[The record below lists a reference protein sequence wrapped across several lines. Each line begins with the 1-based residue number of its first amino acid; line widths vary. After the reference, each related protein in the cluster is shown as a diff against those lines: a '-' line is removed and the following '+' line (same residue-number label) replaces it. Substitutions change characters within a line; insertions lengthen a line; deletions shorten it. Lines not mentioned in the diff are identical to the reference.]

1 MPLEEE
7 KRPKKC
13 QLAEMLFTISRR
25 YPEIFSAINPA
36 MMLATKQCREQNGEV
51 QFPSS
56 VPAIHSTFF
65 YQDLCHASKKVKPFV
80 PEDPVFKKA
89 HEALEA
95 GCGRR
100 KSIMLSQL
108 SG

>member
-51 QFPSS
+51 RFSEHVSEISS
-56 VPAIHSTFF
+56 TLFSQH
-65 YQDLCHASKKVKPFV
+65 LC
-80 PEDPVFKKA
+80 
-89 HEALEA
+89 
-95 GCGRR
+95 
-100 KSIMLSQL
+100 
-108 SG
+108 